1 MMESSKQIQKAG
13 DGSHQLQMVNPTFNV
28 GITEKRAR
36 EIFSEMNAI
45 ARQNYTQ
52 DAYELAMKRVG
63 MFEEL
68 LMNKIEQVDGM
79 LEAFR
84 DPSFQFL
91 LVEAQKRAAASDR
104 ESDFEMLTELLAHRV
119 EKNSDRK
126 ILYALC

>member
-1 MMESSKQIQKAG
+1 MENKQVQKAG
-13 DGSHQLQMVNPTFNV
+13 DGSQQFQMVNPTVNI
-28 GITEKRAR
+28 GITEERAR
-36 EIFSEMNAI
+36 AIFTEMNAI

-52 DAYELAMKRVG
+52 DAYELAIKRVS

-68 LMNKIEQVDGM
+68 LMNKVQQVDGM

-104 ESDFEMLTELLAHRV
+104 EVDLEMLTE
-119 EKNSDRK
+119 
-126 ILYALC
+126 